1 MKSMQSMDSMK
12 SMQSMDSMDSGGKL
26 TGNNKPTNR
35 CAECNKK
42 VPLTALVCRCSKRLC
57 GMHRYPEDHECT
69 FDYRAEGLA
78 LLYANNP
85 VIAFPKLE
93 RV

>member
-1 MKSMQSMDSMK
+1 MDIMDSMN
-12 SMQSMDSMDSGGKL
+12 SSSSAE
-26 TGNNKPTNR
+26 NKKPLPAITTNR

-57 GMHRYPEDHECT
+57 SMHRYPEDHGCT

-78 LLYANNP
+78 RLYASNP